1 MTDTVNDAAVRPWMN
16 EDLTPR
22 ERAIA
27 LVDAMTVEQKIA
39 QLHGAM
45 ATIDLFAM
53 AGEMPDFSQMT
64 EEEMEA
70 LAAQLRIDRHVKGDE
85 DLGIPRLR
93 VTNGPVGVGMGDGT
107 PSPPATALPM
117 TIGVAASFDP
127 EIASRYGDII
137 GKESAHL
144 GQHVLEGPGLCLHR
158 LPNGGRNFE
167 YFSEDPYLTGVMGT
181 QVIRAIQSHDVI
193 AMAKHYVVND
203 QEIERMRANIE
214 VDEHVLRELYLLP
227 FEMACKD
234 GEVASIMSAYNR
246 VRGTYASENRYLLHT
261 VLREDWGWDGYV
273 QSDFWAAHSAAPSLS
288 AGLDLEMP
296 DSKWFNEANLKAALS
311 DFTLEMATVDRAL
324 VRRFTQ
330 MFRFDQFGKPYA
342 PTEIPA
348 EAHGAVSRRIGA
360 DMAVLLKN
368 DADVLPLPVEAGRV
382 LIVGMDKFAEKACQG
397 GGGSSR
403 VDPLYTVDPVPGTR
417 DVLAGLG
424 SSSTVDL
431 FVVERDLSNLEDAK
445 AAAAAA
451 DTVLIMA
458 GSIATEGADA
468 PTPEMPFGQE
478 AMVAALL
485 GANPGAVVVLKN
497 SSPVMLPW
505 IDQAATVIEAWNQG
519 AEDGHTVAD
528 LLWGVTSPSGKL
540 PTTYAARL
548 EDLMHHQDPVRY
560 PGTDEG
566 DGFPTMRYTEG
577 LRVGY
582 RWFQAE
588 GIAPLFPF
596 GFGLG
601 YTSFDVTDVAVSSA
615 TVDGSPLTVT
625 ATVTNTGAREGAE
638 VVQVYLG
645 IPADGQPPKRLVG
658 FAKAR
663 LAAGASATVEI
674 VIDPAATHHPF
685 SVWDDATGGWV
696 TAPGTY
702 TVHVG
707 TSSADTPHRFEI
719 TVGPEA

>member
-1 MTDTVNDAAVRPWMN
+1 MTEHAEHPWM
-16 EDLTPR
+16 DDSLSPR
-22 ERAIA
+22 ERAAA
-27 LVDAMTVEQKIA
+27 LVGAMTPQQKIA

-45 ATIDLFAM
+45 ETIDISAFAE
-53 AGEMPDFSQMT
+53 AATTMT
-64 EEEMEA
+64 EEQMEEFVA
-70 LAAQLRIDRHVKGDE
+70 TIRIDRHVKGDDE
-85 DLGIPRLR
+85 LGIPRLR

-127 EIASRYGDII
+127 ELATAYGDII
-137 GKESAHL
+137 GSECVHL

-167 YFSEDPYLTGVMGT
+167 YFSEDPYLTGVMGV
-181 QVIRAIQSHDVI
+181 QVTKAIQSHDVI

-214 VDEHVLRELYLLP
+214 VDEHVLREMYLLP

-261 VLREDWGWDGYV
+261 VLREDWGWEGYV
-273 QSDFWAAHSAAPSLS
+273 QSDFWALHSAAPSLS

-296 DSKWFNEANLKAALS
+296 DGKWYNEANLTAALM
-311 DFTLEMATVDRAL
+311 DHTLEMATVDRAL

-348 EAHGAVSRRIGA
+348 AAHGEVSRRIGA

-368 DADVLPLPVEAGRV
+368 DAQRLPLPAEAGKV
-382 LIVGMDKFAEKACQG
+382 LIIGMEKFAAKACQG

-403 VDPLYTVDPVPGTR
+403 VIPLYTVDPLPGTQ
-417 DVLAGLG
+417 DVLAELG

-431 FVVERDLSNLEDAK
+431 VVVERDLSNLDAAV
-445 AAAAAA
+445 AAASAA

-458 GSIATEGADA
+458 GSIATEGADT
-468 PTPEMPFGQE
+468 PTPEMPFDQD

-485 GANPGAVVVLKN
+485 EAAPDAVVVLKN

-505 IDQAATVIEAWNQG
+505 IDSASTVIETWNQG

-528 LLWGVTSPSGKL
+528 LLWGVRAPSGKL

-548 EDLMHHQDPVRY
+548 EDLMHHDDPVRY

-588 GIAPLFPF
+588 GIAPLYPF
-596 GFGLG
+596 GHGLT
-601 YTSFDVTDVAVSSA
+601 YTSFDVADVAVSSA
-615 TVDGSPLTVT
+615 TVDADAPLTVT
-625 ATVTNTGAREGAE
+625 ARVTNTGDRAGAE

-645 IPADGQPPKRLVG
+645 VPVDGQPPKRLVG
-658 FAKAR
+658 FAKTA
-663 LAAGASATVEI
+663 LEPGESATVEI

-685 SVWDDATGGWV
+685 SVWDYATGGFRIM
-696 TAPGTY
+696 PGEY
-702 TVHVG
+702 TVFVG
-707 TSSADTPHRFEI
+707 TSSENTPHAF
-719 TVGPEA
+719 TVTAS